1 MLVADSTLAVRL
13 FQQVTVRSPLYIN
26 QPNKFCF
33 KGHIL
38 YCQWQKMITIGFTG
52 TMNVCLLSKPIE
64 LYRSTKYFA
73 IVFISLQIFTSVIET
88 PDRVRVTNKVYG
100 VDNLSNNSNVYKKK
114 LTRPKLTH
122 YLPTVENMVA
132 HILWWLAMIFISNI
146 FV

>member
-1 MLVADSTLAVRL
+1 
-13 FQQVTVRSPLYIN
+13 
-26 QPNKFCF
+26 
-33 KGHIL
+33 
-38 YCQWQKMITIGFTG
+38 
-52 TMNVCLLSKPIE
+52 MNVCLLSKPID

-100 VDNLSNNSNVYKKK
+100 VDNWSNNSNLYKKK
-114 LTRPKLTH
+114 STRPKLTR

-132 HILWWLAMIFISNI
+132 HILWWLAIIFMSNI